1 LVDDNKK
8 GAERA
13 KEVMAG
19 KYDATFIRAVDRL
32 RARKFGAKIMEL
44 SSMTMIEDVTLTTI
58 TSYVKNHEEEARSL
72 ILALIDAIHFFK
84 TKRAETLEI
93 VKKLSSP
100 AQNA

>member
-1 LVDDNKK
+1 VADNKK

-19 KYDATFIRAVDRL
+19 RYDATFIRAVDRL

-44 SSMTMIEDVTLTTI
+44 PSMAMIEGVTLTTT

-72 ILALIDAIHFFK
+72 ILALIDDHS
-84 TKRAETLEI
+84 L
-93 VKKLSSP
+93 L
-100 AQNA
+100 